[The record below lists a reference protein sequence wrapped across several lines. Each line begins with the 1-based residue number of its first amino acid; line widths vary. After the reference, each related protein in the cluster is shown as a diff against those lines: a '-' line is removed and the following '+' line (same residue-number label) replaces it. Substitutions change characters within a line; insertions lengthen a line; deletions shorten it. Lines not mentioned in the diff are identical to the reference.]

1 MSIPEKNI
9 PLIIEKVKNSE
20 LEKSKS
26 VHNAITN
33 SATNNSQQIYI
44 SNRNQYGG
52 TFQVDIHNKE
62 KRPTANE
69 IIYELL
75 DKINPTIRDSIKKD
89 SRNICIMISQPNLI
103 RLMDYKEELSTEK
116 ILQIKS
122 NGSVNSGIGNRFS
135 NCINDLDEGY
145 LVGYNLFAMENF
157 NFK

>member
-1 MSIPEKNI
+1 MVEHFR
-9 PLIIEKVKNSE
+9 LI
-20 LEKSKS
+20 
-26 VHNAITN
+26 
-33 SATNNSQQIYI
+33 
-44 SNRNQYGG
+44 
-52 TFQVDIHNKE
+52 FHNKE

-145 LVGYNLFAMENF
+145 LVGFDLFAMENF